1 MKNLIMLGIPML
13 LMIAIII
20 LLGLYVYKVVKN
32 QTSSLKIMIIGI
44 AVILFSILISM
55 TIIKI
60 IIGAL
65 GIIVVLFGANKSEGW
80 KSLRELSKVNC
91 WNLT

>member
-1 MKNLIMLGIPML
+1 MKNPIMLGIPML
-13 LMIAIII
+13 LMIAVLI

-32 QTSSLKIMIIGI
+32 QTSSLKIMLIGI

-55 TIIKI
+55 PIIKI

-65 GIIVVLFGANKSEGW
+65 GVIVVLFGANKTE
-80 KSLRELSKVNC
+80 E
-91 WNLT
+91 